1 MKSAGDVQIENA
13 FFEFNLRL
21 HSYSYSDGFGTKI
34 SSGTSRIQTGAGRGT

>member
-21 HSYSYSDGFGTKI
+21 HSDPYSSSYSDETFKFFEFSLGE
-34 SSGTSRIQTGAGRGT
+34 